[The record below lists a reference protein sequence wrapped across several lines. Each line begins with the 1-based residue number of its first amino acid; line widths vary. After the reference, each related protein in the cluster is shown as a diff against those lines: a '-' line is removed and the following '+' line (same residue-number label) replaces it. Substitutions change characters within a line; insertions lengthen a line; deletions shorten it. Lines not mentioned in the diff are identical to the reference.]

1 MCKSIE
7 KSALRKQMLLKRKEL
22 KEDFIKKSERKI
34 LQLIKEFPFYLDA
47 KTIMIYMDYRN
58 EAPTNQIIND
68 ALQRNKN
75 IILPVTDDNFRIT
88 PYKLVGKESLIT
100 SSLGIIEPNSLI
112 CPVANPKE
120 IDLILIPGVVFDYN
134 GNRIGFGKG
143 CYDSFLPNL
152 RPDAVK
158 VGLSYEF
165 QLSKNIPSEITDVP
179 MDFILTEERIY
190 KIIHA

>member
-22 KEDFIKKSERKI
+22 KEEFIKKSERKI

-88 PYKLVGKESLIT
+88 PYKLVEKESLIT

-165 QLSKNIPSEITDVP
+165 QLSESIPSEITDIP